1 MAVRTI
7 STKLAVEGEAEYRKS
22 ISACNTEL
30 STMKSTLK
38 LVESEFRGQSNS
50 LEALTTKGEALS
62 SMYDKQKEK
71 IATLEA
77 ALTNA
82 SSAQEKYSERIS
94 AAKEN
99 IERCEKSLS
108 ELKNSTEDTS
118 EEQEALTKELD
129 QWNKELSESQAGQV
143 AAARGVNNWQ
153 KQLNNA
159 KVDLNKLSDEVQQ
172 NNTYLKEAQKSADGA
187 ATSID
192 EYGKKTKEAGDSIDT
207 LAAAL
212 AAAGVAGT
220 IKEIAAALR
229 DCVSA
234 SVEFESAITG
244 VFKTVDGTDEQL
256 QAISDAVKKISLEI
270 PASTTEIASV
280 AEAAGQL
287 GIKTD
292 DVMSFT
298 ETMINLGVATN
309 LTADEAATMLAKF
322 ANITGLDPSK
332 YNALGSS
339 IVALGN
345 NSATTERDIVA
356 MATRLASAGTL
367 AGLTETEIIALA
379 SSMSSVG
386 IEAEAGGTAMSQTLA
401 AMEKAVVMGGE
412 QLGKFAKVAGMSAAE
427 FADKWKSTP
436 IEAIRAFT
444 AGLGGLES
452 QGESA
457 VLVLDDMGLSGVR
470 QSNMLQS
477 LALASKTMNGA
488 IELSN
493 DAWQKNTALA
503 DEASKRYATTESQMI
518 LFNNALN
525 LVKVSIGDQLT
536 PTLNGLAAAGTKSF
550 EWAAQFIQEHPE
562 IVSLLTGVVT
572 AITAL
577 TLGIT
582 AYTVA
587 VQIAIPLMK
596 AFAASAAATPIGIA
610 AVAIGLLTSAVISF
624 ASASANADDETKKL
638 TESINHSKQAYE
650 DTAASIATENENTNN
665 LVSALETALASEEKS
680 AAQKAA
686 ILEIID
692 QLNEALPDLGLSYD
706 ETTDSINMTTES
718 LEAMAEASASHAE
731 NDAAVERLSTLYSE
745 QAEIASQLQAA
756 QEELSAA
763 QEAGKSVTD
772 EYTFAMDGSSSA
784 AWDVYAATSEAQ
796 RKIDDLTAAQS
807 ANAAE
812 IEQLDSKVSAYIE
825 TTKANAQATAEM
837 ETRIDSVTTQMKS
850 LQAEYEEA
858 QKKALE
864 SINQQIGLFANLDG
878 SAKTSIDNLISTL
891 AGQVKYM
898 DTYAA
903 NINKAMELGVD
914 QGIVQKLS
922 DGSQESA
929 QILSAIV
936 AGGEEK
942 IAELNKN
949 FEKVEEGKQTL
960 SNTVAEMETDFKHK
974 MGLLVTDLD
983 SAIQQMDVAD
993 DAYVIGT
1000 DNIQGLINGAASKRK
1015 ELIDT
1020 YTKMAKDALAAY
1032 KRVMNQHSPSKAM
1045 AEVGGNDV
1053 KGLIVGAERE
1063 QVNLEKTYAE
1073 LAGSALK
1080 AMEKAL
1086 PSSYE
1091 EPSAVMRQEAQ
1102 TAAIV
1107 KAIQSSG
1114 KTSGGI
1120 VVNNYSP
1127 EALDEKTSAREFK
1140 KTQRDL
1146 SLDVS

>member
-7 STKLAVEGEAEYRKS
+7 STKLAVQGEAEYRKS
-22 ISACNTEL
+22 VSNCNTEL

-38 LVESEFRGQSNS
+38 LVESEFRGQANS
-50 LEALTTKGEALS
+50 LEALSAKGEALS

-71 IATLEA
+71 ISTLEA
-77 ALTNA
+77 ALSNA

-99 IERCEKSLS
+99 IERCEKSLA
-108 ELKNSTEDTS
+108 ELKDSTEDTS
-118 EEQEALTKELD
+118 EQQEALTEELAS
-129 QWNKELSESQAGQV
+129 WNKELTESQAGQV

-159 KVDLNKLSDEVQQ
+159 KTDLNKLTDEVEQ
-172 NNTYLKEAQKSADGA
+172 NNTYLKEAEKSANGA

-220 IKEIAAALR
+220 VKEIAAALR

-234 SVEFESAITG
+234 SIEFESAITG

-256 QAISDAVKKISLEI
+256 QAISDAVKKMSLEI

-322 ANITGLDPSK
+322 ANITGLDPLK
-332 YNALGSS
+332 YDALASS

-345 NSATTERDIVA
+345 NSATTERDIVS

-379 SSMSSVG
+379 TSMSSVG
-386 IEAEAGGTAMSQTLA
+386 IEAEAGGTAMTQTLA
-401 AMEKAVVMGGE
+401 AMEKAVVKGGE
-412 QLGKFAKVAGMSAAE
+412 DLDKFAKVAGMSAAA
-427 FADKWKSTP
+427 FAEQWNSTP

-444 AGLGGLES
+444 AGLGGLEA

-477 LALASKTMNGA
+477 LALASGTMNGA

-493 DAWQKNTALA
+493 EAWQRNTALTE
-503 DEASKRYATTESQMI
+503 EASKRYATTESQMI
-518 LFNNALN
+518 LFNNAVN
-525 LVKVSIGDQLT
+525 LVKASIGDQLT
-536 PTLNGLAAAGTKSF
+536 PTLNSLASAGTDSM
-550 EWAAQFIQEHPE
+550 EWVSEFIDDHPQ
-562 IVSLLTGVVT
+562 ITSLVAGVVT
-572 AITAL
+572 AIAAL

-582 AYTVA
+582 AYTA
-587 VQIAIPLMK
+587 IVQIAIPLMK
-596 AFAASAAATPIGIA
+596 TFAASAAATPIGIA
-610 AVAIGLLTSAVISF
+610 AIAIGVLTSAVISF
-624 ASASANADDETKKL
+624 ASASSDADNKTKEL
-638 TESINHSKQAYE
+638 TESIKQSKQAYE
-650 DTAASIATENENTNN
+650 ETTSSIATENENISN
-665 LVSALETALASEEKS
+665 LVSALETALASEEKT
-680 AAQKAA
+680 AAQKAVVLDL
-686 ILEIID
+686 IN

-718 LEAMAEASASHAE
+718 LEAMAEASASNAE

-756 QEELSAA
+756 QEELVAA
-763 QEAGKSVTD
+763 QEAGKAATN
-772 EYTFAMDGSSSA
+772 EYTYSMEGSSGA
-784 AWDVYAATSEAQ
+784 AWGVYTATSEAQ

-812 IEQLDSKVSAYIE
+812 IEQLDSKVSSYIE
-825 TTKANAQATAEM
+825 TTKENALATAEM
-837 ETRIDSVTTQMKS
+837 EARIESVTTQMQS
-850 LQAEYEEA
+850 LQQEYEEA
-858 QKKALE
+858 QKKVLE

-878 SAKTSIDNLISTL
+878 SAKTSIDNLIKTL
-891 AGQVKYM
+891 AGQVEYM
-898 DTYAA
+898 DTYAE

-922 DGSQESA
+922 DGSEESA

-949 FEKVEEGKQTL
+949 FEKVQEGKQTL

-974 MGLLVTDLD
+974 MGAMVADLD

-993 DAYVIGT
+993 EAYVIGT

-1032 KRVMNQHSPSKAM
+1032 KRVMNQHSPSRAM

-1053 KGLIVGAERE
+1053 KGLIIGAERE
-1063 QVNLEKTYAE
+1063 QSNLEKTYAE

-1080 AMEKAL
+1080 AMERAL
-1086 PSSYE
+1086 PSSFE
-1091 EPSAVMRQEAQ
+1091 EPGTAARQEAQ
-1102 TAAIV
+1102 TVAIV
-1107 KAIQSSG
+1107 KAIKSSSKSG
-1114 KTSGGI
+1114 GGI

-1127 EALDEKTSAREFK
+1127 EALDDKTAAREFK
-1140 KTQRDL
+1140 KAQRDL
-1146 SLDVS
+1146 SLGIS